1 MTWMRPQELESQ
13 PVPGERRCHLHAHSA
28 HRRTDAQNTDERM
41 PFFFSPEFKKL
52 QLVPMVRRTGCTFSL
67 ELTWYCL
74 TEHRQQHS
82 VSSTTTT
89 TIANDIS
96 QSCVKRKERR
106 EKEREREIRSCCLLE
121 GVGTMAAEW
130 HKVIGSLNDG
140 NCACASCK
148 ISAQS

>member
-1 MTWMRPQELESQ
+1 
-13 PVPGERRCHLHAHSA
+13 
-28 HRRTDAQNTDERM
+28 
-41 PFFFSPEFKKL
+41 
-52 QLVPMVRRTGCTFSL
+52 MVRRTGCTFSL

-148 ISAQS
+148 ISAQVLKSCCFFLFSVCLFSLPSVCSGLLMHQSIQLLLYCRLWCWSLYPGSAP